1 MTTHDPSSGASERL
15 DHEAAVEVLLQALPY
30 IEAFRGSVVVV
41 KFGGNAMVDPV
52 LFASFAS
59 DVVWM
64 HRVGIRPI
72 VVHGGGPQIGEW
84 MARLGRESTFVD
96 GRRVTDAETLEVAQ
110 MVLMGKVNS
119 DIVTALNAN
128 GPVAVGL
135 SGTDASMLEAELRDP
150 DLGFVGTVT
159 DVHPELIERT
169 LSMDLVPVLATI
181 GVDDRGQRYNINAD
195 DAATAVA
202 RSLGAQKLIFLTDV
216 EGLLADV
223 EDPDSLIANVTP
235 GDIDELVADGTIA
248 GGMVP
253 KMSGCAEAVRG
264 GVGSV
269 HLIDGRR
276 PHVLLLELFTDAGV
290 GTMVT
295 AEPPTQ
301 TGETR

>member
-1 MTTHDPSSGASERL
+1 VTAERRTAQVDPEV
-15 DHEAAVEVLLQALPY
+15 AVDVLLQALPY

-41 KFGGNAMVDPV
+41 KFGGNAMVDPT

-59 DVVWM
+59 DIVWM

-72 VVHGGGPQIGEW
+72 VVHGGGPQIGQW

-96 GRRVTDAETLEVAQ
+96 GRRVTDAETLEIAQ

-119 DIVTALNAN
+119 DIVTALNSN

-135 SGTDASMLEAELRDP
+135 SGTDASMLAAEPRDP
-150 DLGFVGTVT
+150 ELGFVGSVT
-159 DVHPELIERT
+159 EVHPALIERT
-169 LSMDLVPVLATI
+169 LAMDLVPVLATI
-181 GVDDRGQRYNINAD
+181 GVDSSGQRYNINAD

-202 RSLGAQKLIFLTDV
+202 RSLEAQKLVFLTDV
-216 EGLLADV
+216 AGLLADV
-223 EDPDSLIANVTP
+223 EDPASLIAQTTP
-235 GDIDELVADGTIA
+235 ERIDQLIGDGTIG

-253 KMSGCAEAVRG
+253 KMSGCAEAVRS

-269 HLIDGRR
+269 HLIDGRL

-290 GTMVT
+290 GTMVSA
-295 AEPPTQ
+295 AEREEP
-301 TGETR
+301 